1 MRCGEC
7 NVTLQKMPRNG
18 QETGPGAWQSGDA
31 RFERLLEAAPDAM
44 VIVDRDGRILLVNT
58 QTEKLFGYKREEL
71 LGQTV
76 EVLIPESFRQ
86 KHSAHRQNYAAAPHA
101 RPMGGGL
108 ELSGR
113 RNNGS
118 VFPVEISLS
127 PLQDAAGTLY
137 LSAIRDVTDRKR
149 MDEALRQSEEYYR
162 LLVDEVRDYAI
173 FMLDREGRVV
183 NWNKGAERIH
193 GYATEE
199 VVGQH
204 FSRFHTSED
213 IERVRPAETLE
224 LAAAAGRWE
233 EESWRI
239 RKDGSRFW
247 ASVTITAVH
256 GADGQIVGFAKVTR
270 DITEQKRAREAFVLE
285 ITNSL
290 VTNLNAEKL
299 LGAIHSCLKQLKHF
313 DHAELALFDP
323 KADALHVQTLGESAS
338 GPSEEETILA
348 IANTPSGWVFG
359 TRKPLLMTGRQVG
372 ELPFELPDRLK
383 QLSLRS
389 GCWLPLVGGDE
400 MLGTLNV
407 FSRRAG
413 DFGEEDVQL
422 LSQVANQVG
431 VALRNA
437 LTFQR
442 VSELKDRLAEEKMYL
457 EDELRTEFNFEEIIG
472 ESAPIKRVL
481 NQIETVAPTDSTV
494 LLLGET
500 GTGKELVARAVHDLS
515 GRAKETFVR
524 VNCASIP
531 AGLLESELFG
541 HEKGAFTGAIAQRI
555 GRLELANRGTL
566 FLDEVGDIP
575 PELQPKLL
583 RVLQEKE
590 FERLGNSRTLKTDVR
605 VIAATNRDLRKL
617 VGTGEFRSDLFYR
630 LNVFPIIVPPLRDR
644 RDDIPVLAR
653 YFVAKFAAR
662 LKKPIETITPETME
676 KLLRYPWPGNVREL
690 EHLIERAVILT
701 KGPSLRLPTFEGAAV
716 DDGAAPTAL
725 EDVEREHIL
734 RVLRETSGKIGGPG
748 GAAEKLGMNRTTL
761 NSRMQKLGISRKSV

>member
-1 MRCGEC
+1 
-7 NVTLQKMPRNG
+7 MPCS
-18 QETGPGAWQSGDA
+18 EPESGPNAWPSGDA

-44 VIVDRDGRILLVNT
+44 VIVDRAGRIVLINS
-58 QTEKLFGYKREEL
+58 QTEKLFGYSRQEL
-71 LGQTV
+71 LGQSV
-76 EVLIPESFRQ
+76 EVLIPET
-86 KHSAHRQNYAAAPHA
+86 HRMRHASHRENYAQSPHA
-101 RPMGGGL
+101 RPMGSGL

-113 RNNGS
+113 KKNGE

-127 PLQDAAGTLY
+127 PLEDSAGTLY
-137 LSAIRDVTDRKR
+137 LSAIRDVTERKR
-149 MDEALRQSEEYYR
+149 LDAALRQSEEYYR

-183 NWNKGAERIH
+183 SWNKGAERIH
-193 GYATEE
+193 GYSADEIA
-199 VVGQH
+199 GQH
-204 FSRFHTSED
+204 FSKFHTSEES
-213 IERVRPAETLE
+213 ERGRPAETLD

-270 DITEQKRAREAFVLE
+270 DITEQQRAREAFVLE

-290 VTNLNAEKL
+290 VANLNAEKL

-313 DHAELALFDP
+313 DHAELALHDA
-323 KADALHVQTLGESAS
+323 KADALHVQKLGAAAGAS
-338 GPSEEETILA
+338 VEETVLP

-359 TRKPLLMTGRQVG
+359 TRKPLLMTGRRAG

-383 QLSLRS
+383 DLSVRS

-407 FSRRAG
+407 FSRRVG
-413 DFGEEDVQL
+413 DFDEEDVHL
-422 LSQVANQVG
+422 LSQVAHQVG

-442 VSELKDRLAEEKMYL
+442 VSELKDRLAEEKLYL

-575 PELQPKLL
+575 AELQPKLL
-583 RVLQEKE
+583 RVLQERE

-605 VIAATNRDLRKL
+605 VIAATNRELKKL
-617 VGTGEFRSDLFYR
+617 VASGDFRSDLFYR
-630 LNVFPIIVPPLRDR
+630 LNVFPITVPPLRER
-644 RDDIPVLAR
+644 REDIPLLVR
-653 YFVAKFAAR
+653 YFVAKFSAR
-662 LKKPIETITPETME
+662 LKKPIENIAPETME
-676 KLLRYPWPGNVREL
+676 KLVRYSWPGNVREL

-701 KGPSLRLPTFEGAAV
+701 KGTSLRLPVFETNTAEESTT
-716 DDGAAPTAL
+716 PSAL
-725 EDVEREHIL
+725 EDVERDHIVK
-734 RVLRETSGKIGGPG
+734 VLRETKGKIGGPG

-761 NSRMQKLGISRKSV
+761 NSRMLKLGITRRSI